1 MSSASS
7 SQRNARITVLLLL
20 LVSAWLLWSGL
31 YKPLLLSLGVLSCF
45 LTFLV
50 VRRIDYFDDELY
62 ALRLSLRLLRYWLWL
77 GGEIIRSSL
86 DVSRIVL
93 HPKLPI
99 SPRVVEVKARAKHSF
114 YQVTLGNSITLT
126 PGTLS
131 IDVHEGVI
139 KVHALTEDGARSL
152 EAGEMNRRVAALQE
166 V

>member
-1 MSSASS
+1 M
-7 SQRNARITVLLLL
+7 IIFLLLL
-20 LVSAWLLWSGL
+20 AATWLLWSGL
-31 YKPLLLSLGVLSCF
+31 YKPLLLGLGVLSCV
-45 LTFLV
+45 LTFLLA
-50 VRRIDYFDDELY
+50 RRIDYFDNELF

-86 DVSRIVL
+86 DVIRIVL

-99 SPRVVEVKARAKHSF
+99 SPRVIDIKAGAEDPF
-114 YQVTLGNSITLT
+114 YQVILGNSITLT
-126 PGTLS
+126 PGTLT

-166 V
+166 T